1 MSTRTQPPPPSDPS
15 TAAEWIEFYYQQGWS
30 DGLPL
35 VPPTEES
42 VHTMLAAGGLTAEE
56 IIGAIDERNAIIPAE
71 KIAINAVMAGCI
83 PAYFPVVLAAVRA
96 LGHPDFHYHNPATST
111 GGSGLAL
118 IVNGPIGPR
127 LGINATNN
135 VFGPGVRANATIG
148 RALRLVMLNGLNT
161 RPGFLDKAT
170 LGTPA
175 KYTLCFAE
183 NEEDHLWTPL
193 HVERGFR
200 PEDSTVT
207 VYASNTLMGVYNQLA
222 STPEPL
228 LLEFAD
234 AVCNLATPNTYGF
247 NETLIVL
254 AGEHA
259 EILRRSGWSRRQVQ
273 EFVIAHARRTVA
285 DFKRAARL
293 PGAIAP
299 EDETRWRYVMRHPD
313 DLLIV
318 CAGAQGGSWSACLPG
333 WGKKWTRSITVPI
346 RTGVQS

>member
-1 MSTRTQPPPPSDPS
+1 MSMHQSAPPHTDPA
-15 TAAEWIEFYYQQGWS
+15 TAAAWIEFYYRQGWS

-42 VHTMLAAGGLTAEE
+42 VQAMLEAGGLTADE

-71 KIAINAVMAGCI
+71 KVAINAVMAGCL
-83 PAYFPVVLAAVRA
+83 PEYFPVVLAAVQA
-96 LGHPDFHYHNPATST
+96 LCHPDFHYHNPATST

-118 IVNGPIGPR
+118 IVNGPIGPA

-135 VFGPGVRANATIG
+135 AFGPGVRANATIG
-148 RALRLVMLNGLNT
+148 RALRLVMLNVLNT
-161 RPGFLDKAT
+161 RPGFLDRAT

-175 KYTLCFAE
+175 KYTFCFAE
-183 NEEDHLWTPL
+183 NEVDHPWTPL
-193 HVERGFR
+193 HVERGFQ
-200 PEDSTVT
+200 PEDSAITL
-207 VYASNTLMGVYNQLA
+207 YASNTLMGVYNQLA

-254 AGEHA
+254 SGEHA
-259 EILRRSGWSRRQVQ
+259 EIMRRSGWSRRQVQ
-273 EFVIAHARRTVA
+273 EFIIQHARRTVA

-293 PGAIAP
+293 PGEVQP
-299 EDETRWRYVMRHPD
+299 EDETTWRYVMRHPE

-318 CAGAQGGSWSACLPG
+318 CAGSQGGSWSACLPG
-333 WGKKWTRSITVPI
+333 WGNKWTRSITGLI
-346 RTGVQS
+346 RTGAKP

>member
-1 MSTRTQPPPPSDPS
+1 M
-15 TAAEWIEFYYQQGWS
+15 
-30 DGLPL
+30 
-35 VPPTEES
+35 
-42 VHTMLAAGGLTAEE
+42 
-56 IIGAIDERNAIIPAE
+56 
-71 KIAINAVMAGCI
+71 
-83 PAYFPVVLAAVRA
+83 
-96 LGHPDFHYHNPATST
+96 
-111 GGSGLAL
+111 
-118 IVNGPIGPR
+118 NGPLGPA

-148 RALRLVMLNGLNT
+148 RALRLVMMNVLNT

-175 KYTLCFAE
+175 KYTFCFAE
-183 NEEDHLWTPL
+183 NEVDHPWTPL

-207 VYASNTLMGVYNQLA
+207 LYASNTLMGVYNQLA

-234 AVCNLATPNTYGF
+234 AVCNLATPNIYGF

-259 EILRRSGWSRRQVQ
+259 EIMRRSGWSRRQVQ
-273 EFVIAHARRTVA
+273 EFVIQHARRTVA

-293 PGAIAP
+293 P
-299 EDETRWRYVMRHPD
+299 
-313 DLLIV
+313 
-318 CAGAQGGSWSACLPG
+318 AQSSQKMKRRGGMS
-333 WGKKWTRSITVPI
+333 
-346 RTGVQS
+346 

>member
-1 MSTRTQPPPPSDPS
+1 MSTTAQSPPPSDPS
-15 TAAEWIEFYYQQGWS
+15 TAAEWIEFYYVQGWS

-42 VHTMLAAGGLTAEE
+42 VHAMLVAGGLHADDILGT
-56 IIGAIDERNAIIPAE
+56 IDERNAILPAE
-71 KIAINAVMAGCI
+71 KVAINAVMAGCL

-96 LGHPDFHYHNPATST
+96 LCHPDFHYHNPATST
-111 GGSGLAL
+111 GGSGLVL
-118 IVNGPIGPR
+118 IVNGPIGPQ
-127 LGINATNN
+127 LGINATHN
-135 VFGPGVRANATIG
+135 VLGPGVRANATIG
-148 RALRLVMLNGLNT
+148 RALRLVMLNVLNT
-161 RPGFLDKAT
+161 RPGGLDKAT

-175 KYTLCFAE
+175 KYTCCFAE
-183 NEEDHLWTPL
+183 NEVDHLWTPL
-193 HVERGFR
+193 HVTRGFR

-228 LLEFAD
+228 LLELAD

-254 AGEHA
+254 AGEHT

-285 DFKRAARL
+285 DFKCAARL
-293 PGAIAP
+293 PGAIEP
-299 EDETRWRYVMRHPD
+299 DDETQWRYVMQDPN
-313 DLLIV
+313 DLLLV

-333 WGKKWTRSITVPI
+333 WGTKWTRSITVPI
-346 RTGVQS
+346 HTGGPS

>member
-1 MSTRTQPPPPSDPS
+1 MSTTAQAHPRTDPQ
-15 TAAEWIEFYYQQGWS
+15 TAAEWIEFYYAQGWS

-42 VHTMLAAGGLTAEE
+42 VQEMLATGGLTPDE
-56 IIGAIDERNAIIPAE
+56 ILGTIDERNAILPAE
-71 KIAINAVMAGCI
+71 KVAINAVMAGCL
-83 PAYFPVVLAAVRA
+83 PEYFPVVLAAVRA
-96 LGHPDFHYHNPATST
+96 LCHPDFHYHNPATST

-118 IVNGPIGPR
+118 IVNGPIGPQ

-148 RALRLVMLNGLNT
+148 RALRLVMMNVLNT
-161 RPGFLDKAT
+161 RPGYLDKAT

-175 KYTLCFAE
+175 KYTCCFAE
-183 NEEDHLWTPL
+183 NEEHHPWTPL
-193 HVERGFR
+193 HVLRGFR

-259 EILRRSGWSRRQVQ
+259 EIVRRSGWSRRQVQ
-273 EFVIAHARRTVA
+273 EFIITHARRTVA

-293 PGAIAP
+293 PGTIEP
-299 EDETRWRYVMRHPD
+299 EDETTWRYVLNDPE

-346 RTGVQS
+346 HTGG